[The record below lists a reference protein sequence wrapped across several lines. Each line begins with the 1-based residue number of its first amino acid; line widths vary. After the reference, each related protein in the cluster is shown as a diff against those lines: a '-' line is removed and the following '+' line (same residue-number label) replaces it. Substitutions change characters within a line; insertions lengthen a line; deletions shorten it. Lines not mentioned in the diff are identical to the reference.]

1 MAASVGART
10 GTGVKVTEEA
20 YSGQLLCRQRQFGS
34 LRLHG
39 LPLVYRDEC
48 FGRRWTVSQ
57 SAVRSDSVVVMTPS
71 LDQDLGLTQ
80 AVKDLTVRKFVPEPG
95 IEALAVAVFP
105 R

>member
-39 LPLVYRDEC
+39 RPLVYRDDA
-48 FGRRWTVSQ
+48 FRRWRPISQ
-57 SAVRSDSVVVMTPS
+57 RAVRPDGVVVDAPL
-71 LDQDLGLTQ
+71 LDQDLGIPQ
-80 AVKDLTVRKFVPEPG
+80 AVEDFTIQQFVPEPG
-95 IEALAVAVFP
+95 VEAFAVAVLP
-105 R
+105 G